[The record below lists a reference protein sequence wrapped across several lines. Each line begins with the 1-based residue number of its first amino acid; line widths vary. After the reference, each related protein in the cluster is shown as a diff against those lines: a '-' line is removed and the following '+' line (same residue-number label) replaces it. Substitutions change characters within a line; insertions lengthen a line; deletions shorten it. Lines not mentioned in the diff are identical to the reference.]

1 MPGLGIKVA
10 HHTYYCRELVRDS
23 RLGLEVAV
31 AHHAV
36 SEFDLT
42 GKVQKTKKTSMKK
55 SWPHKAVE

>member
-42 GKVQKTKKTSMKK
+42 GKVQKK
-55 SWPHKAVE
+55 